1 MSKTIRTAASALLAS
16 LLLAAVAW
24 AGPLSGAGE
33 VSSKNLQEH
42 TITIK
47 GRSYLVTEKT
57 VLRNAQGRRVALRG
71 LAVPDEH
78 SDGSVAHATFE
89 AVETR
94 RGLELISLRLSRVP
108 E

>member
-1 MSKTIRTAASALLAS
+1 MSKTIRTAASALLAT
-16 LLLAAVAW
+16 LLLAAAAW

-33 VSSKNLQEH
+33 VSAKDVQEH

-57 VLRNAQGRRVALRG
+57 VLRNAQGKRVALRA
-71 LAVPDEH
+71 LAVPDER
-78 SDGSVAHATFE
+78 SDGAAAYATFE

-94 RGLELISLRLSRVP
+94 RGLELISLRLSRFP